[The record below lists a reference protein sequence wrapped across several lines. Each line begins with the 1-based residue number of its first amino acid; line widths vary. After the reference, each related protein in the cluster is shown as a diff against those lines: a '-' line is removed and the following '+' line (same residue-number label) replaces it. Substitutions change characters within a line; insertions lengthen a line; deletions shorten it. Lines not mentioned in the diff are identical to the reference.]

1 MIRFYVLIIAL
12 VGITGKL
19 FAQEELTF
27 EKAVIIGLEN
37 NYDVKIALQEKEIAV
52 LDRKI
57 GTGALLPSLDA
68 SYGQST
74 SREDV
79 EQQFVNDSDTR
90 NIDGAK
96 SDNENFSLNAI
107 YGFRADALVAIK
119 RLGKL
124 EEIGVLQAKV
134 VIENTVAAI
143 SSAYYRLVLEKQ
155 RYVVLQKTL
164 ELSKTRLDIAKSQYE
179 LGSASKRAYLA
190 AQVDYNSDLSLLLSQ
205 EQVIKNAR
213 INLNELL
220 VVDPPKEYVVN
231 DTLQLQEDLVLGDLL
246 DQAFDD
252 NKDLLIRKR
261 EENVAYLQVKELQA
275 QRLPTLTLDGT
286 YRQSVSESDAGF
298 LIQNKREGLSF
309 GATIGINL
317 FNGFILNRRIQRA
330 KLQQTNQAY
339 VLDQYENQ
347 LRADIYRAFNIYVNG
362 KRRLEIEMENYEVVE
377 ENTKIAFDR
386 FKSGLTSYLE
396 FRDAQ
401 VNSLEAET
409 RLIDAVYSIKEAEI
423 ELKRLSGDIYQGRGP
438 MGD

>member
-1 MIRFYVLIIAL
+1 MIRIYILIFAL
-12 VGITGKL
+12 LGGMGKL
-19 FAQEELTF
+19 LAQEELSF
-27 EKAVIIGLEN
+27 EKAVMLGLEN
-37 NYDVKIALQEKEIAV
+37 NYDVKIAIQQREMAV

-57 GTGALLPSLDA
+57 GAGALMPSLEA

-79 EQQFVNDSDTR
+79 EQQFVNDADTR
-90 NIDGAK
+90 TIDGAK
-96 SDNENFSLNAI
+96 SVNENFNLNAI
-107 YGFRADALVAIK
+107 YGFRADALVAMK

-124 EEIGVLQAKV
+124 EEIGELQAKV

-155 RYVVLQKTL
+155 RYKVLQKTL
-164 ELSKTRLDIAKSQYE
+164 ELSKARLDIALSQYE

-220 VVDPPKEYVVN
+220 VVDASKEYAVN
-231 DTLQLQEDLVLGDLL
+231 DTLQVEETLVLGDLL
-246 DQAFDD
+246 GHAFEH
-252 NKDLLIRKR
+252 NKNLLIQQR
-261 EENVAYLQVKELQA
+261 EENVAYLQLREIQA
-275 QRLPTLTLDGT
+275 QRLPTLTLDGS
-286 YRQSVSESDAGF
+286 YRQSVSDSDAGF

-317 FNGFILNRRIQRA
+317 FNGFTLNRSIQRA
-330 KLQQTNQAY
+330 KLKQSSQAY

-347 LRADIYRAFNIYVNG
+347 LRADIHRAFNVYINS
-362 KRRLEIEMENYEVVE
+362 KKRLEIERENYEVVV
-377 ENTKIAFDR
+377 ENTQIAFDR

-401 VNSLEAET
+401 VNSLEAES
-409 RLIDAVYSIKEAEI
+409 RLIDAVYSIKEAEV
-423 ELKRLSGDIYQGRGP
+423 ELKRLSGDIYQGMEPLG
-438 MGD
+438 G